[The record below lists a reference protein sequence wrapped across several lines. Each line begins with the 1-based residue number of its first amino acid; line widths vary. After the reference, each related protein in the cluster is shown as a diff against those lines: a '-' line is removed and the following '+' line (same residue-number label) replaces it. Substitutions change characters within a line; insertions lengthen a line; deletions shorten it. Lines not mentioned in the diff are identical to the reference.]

1 MGAWL
6 QFWLGVII
14 QIWKTITYF
23 NCFAFFS
30 SGFDPQK
37 NTQVVQIRD
46 GTVYQEVI
54 GVRRLWVQPWR
65 NTNCKS
71 ASVYYDL
78 AIMELGKIIHMDK
91 ALEYV
96 FKK

>member
-1 MGAWL
+1 LAWCNFINFQNQSIYAIVL
-6 QFWLGVII
+6 P
-14 QIWKTITYF
+14 
-23 NCFAFFS
+23 FFS

-91 ALEYV
+91 
-96 FKK
+96 